1 MTIALTRSG
10 GWLQTAAA
18 PILALVCALMLSLA
32 PQSASAQTDYT
43 LSGNDRLKV
52 TVFGEDD
59 LSGEFDLDG
68 AGVLSF
74 PLIGAVEASGLTA
87 RGLEQRIADRLRGDY
102 LINPQVS
109 VEVLNYRPFYI
120 YGEVNS
126 PGSYPYRAGLTVINA
141 VALASGFTFRADEDD
156 IEITRGENG
165 TPAKVNPGT
174 VVQPGDVIRVKERF
188 F

>member
-1 MTIALTRSG
+1 MTTSLTLAG
-10 GWLQTAAA
+10 GRMRATLLNLFA
-18 PILALVCALMLSLA
+18 MLSAIVLCLA
-32 PQSASAQTDYT
+32 PDLSAAQGEYT

-68 AGVLSF
+68 GGVLSM
-74 PLIGAVEASGLTA
+74 PLIGSVEAAGLTA
-87 RGLEQRIADRLRGDY
+87 RGLETRIADRLRGDY

-109 VEVLNYRPFYI
+109 VEVLNYKPFYI
-120 YGEVNS
+120 YGEVNG

-141 VALASGFTFRADEDD
+141 VALAGGFTFRADEDD
-156 IEITRGENG
+156 IEVTRGENG
-165 TPAKVNPGT
+165 APIKTTPGA

>member
-1 MTIALTRSG
+1 MTLALRE
-10 GWLQTAAA
+10 GWARIAAA
-18 PILALVCALMLSLA
+18 GLLALALAFVAMLSSDA
-32 PQSASAQTDYT
+32 AQAQGEYT

-59 LSGEFDLDG
+59 LSGEFELDG

-74 PLIGAVEASGLTA
+74 PLIGAVEAAGLSA
-87 RGLEQRIADRLRGDY
+87 RGLETRIADRLRGDY

-141 VALASGFTFRADEDD
+141 VALAGGFTFRADEDD
-156 IEITRGENG
+156 IEVTRGENG
-165 TPAKVNPGT
+165 TPKETTQGA